1 MGRLRR
7 IAAIWTARLV
17 GFACRVSGKQGV
29 TLAGQIAL
37 KIDPEILKELSA
49 QVREKIFVTCG
60 TNGKTTTN
68 NLLCQAIE
76 AEGKKVVCNHT
87 GSNMLNGV
95 VSAFVLQAG
104 LLGNLDADYACIE
117 VDEASTVRIFPHFKP
132 DYMVLTNLFRDQ
144 LDRYGEI
151 DITMNLLKK
160 AMDGDVLSFRLALS
174 DRRPVQA
181 GQPAPGSL
189 QRISPC
195 RFLRPCRLPASV
207 FWQCIWPAFS
217 RPSRAGRSA
226 CPARCPARRRA
237 RPC

>member
-160 AMDGDVLSFRLALS
+160 AMDMAPDMEIIVNGDDSLTTYLAMES
-174 DRRPVQA
+174 GHKFVTF
-181 GQPAPGSL
+181 GK
-189 QRISPC
+189 
-195 RFLRPCRLPASV
+195 
-207 FWQCIWPAFS
+207 
-217 RPSRAGRSA
+217 
-226 CPARCPARRRA
+226 
-237 RPC
+237 